1 MSSMQGSAG
10 TDPMAG
16 KLPLVRLFQGAA
28 IWSLR
33 TLIVALMVSLAG
45 CATSARAPRSPAPVV
60 IPESTWR
67 QIDSDI
73 VAVSREAKRQA
84 TNHAR
89 DAMQDWRVLVYQRT
103 DANFIPWFSGY
114 WTRQW
119 LTLKV
124 SWYKLSAGGEKD
136 PTVERLALYLQGEYR
151 DRVLGPVARE
161 VDPQRVTEQTTKLY
175 VWLLGELL
183 PRIPPRYGVPAD
195 QFERRLKAIP
205 AIALAPPPSHDASL
219 HAIVHADPIGKLP
232 AYAALVER
240 IRHAPG
246 GTQTWS
252 ADAGISS
259 VAKQT
264 SRTLVT
270 EFATGSAA
278 SAVSAMVGRAAGL
291 VLSLGA
297 AGFNAMLRANER
309 PRMEAQLRRSLHAAF
324 DEEWRELMRD
334 PDTGVLAGVYHLSG
348 QIEGS
353 LAEHGDDEA
362 PQP

>member
-1 MSSMQGSAG
+1 MSSMQGSTG
-10 TDPMAG
+10 TAPLAK
-16 KLPLVRLFQGAA
+16 KLPLAHLFRGPA
-28 IWSLR
+28 SLR
-33 TLIVALMVSLAG
+33 ALIIALMVSLAG
-45 CATSARAPRSPAPVV
+45 CATSARAPSPAPVV

-73 VAVSREAKRQA
+73 VAVSRNAKQQA

-89 DAMQDWRVLVYQRT
+89 AAMKDWRILVYQRT
-103 DANFIPWFSGY
+103 DADFIPWFSSY
-114 WTRQW
+114 WTRRW
-119 LTLKV
+119 LTVKV

-136 PTVERLALYLQGEYR
+136 PTVERLAIYLQAEYR
-151 DRVLGPVARE
+151 DRVLEPVARE
-161 VDPQRVTEQTTKLY
+161 VDPDRIMEQTTKLY

-183 PRIPPRYGVPAD
+183 PRIPARYGVPAD

-205 AIALAPPPSHDASL
+205 AIALAPPPSHGASL

-246 GTQTWS
+246 GTQAWS
-252 ADAGISS
+252 ADTGISS

-264 SRTLVT
+264 SQTLVT
-270 EFATGSAA
+270 ELATGSVASVV
-278 SAVSAMVGRAAGL
+278 SAVVGSAAGL
-291 VLSLGA
+291 VISLGT

-324 DEEWRELMRD
+324 DEEWRELMHD
-334 PDTGVLAGVYHLSG
+334 PDRGVLAGFHHLSG

-353 LAEHGDDEA
+353 LANDDDEA
-362 PQP
+362 PQD